1 MSADTK
7 QALSELKE
15 SKWRELEATNPNACR
30 STFDAAWDLVWAAS
44 EEYARQIQEPYGH
57 VLIDNPE
64 VLELGTQE
72 YHCDGNW
79 EAVYL
84 RPIPVGEGEEVAGLA
99 RVPVTPPQG
108 LLNSMGMRHRHDFF
122 MLPEEQKESIRRS
135 MSQLH
140 EEVVGTGFWSY
151 LNPSPLHLKG
161 GF

>member
-1 MSADTK
+1 MQNK
-7 QALSELKE
+7 QSISDLKE
-15 SKWRELEATNPNACR
+15 TKWGELVDQNPSACR
-30 STFDAAWDLVWAAS
+30 ATFNQAWDIIWAAS
-44 EEYARQIQEPYGH
+44 ESHAREVQEPYGH
-57 VLIDNPE
+57 VLIDKPD

-72 YHCDGNW
+72 HHGDGNW

-84 RPIPVGEGEEVAGLA
+84 RPIPAGEGEEIAGLV

-140 EEVVGTGFWSY
+140 EEVVGAGFWSY